1 MVIVSDTSPVIA
13 LTLCNKLDLLDK
25 LFDRVCIPQAV
36 FNELAVPDKPGA
48 VEIVE
53 WARDKVITVKDTAV
67 VKALSL
73 NLDPGESEALS
84 LYWEIAADFLL
95 IDEKRGRNIAHRNGV
110 KTIGTVGILLSAKQR
125 GLITSVKPF
134 FEALLHNGYRISDN
148 LYNQYLERA
157 GEM

>member
-13 LTLCNKLDLLDK
+13 LALCNKLDLLDK

-48 VEIVE
+48 IEIVE
-53 WARDKVITVKDTAV
+53 WARDKIVSVKNTDV

-73 NLDPGESEALS
+73 NLDLGESEALS
-84 LYWEIAADFLL
+84 LYWETSADFLL

-125 GLITSVKPF
+125 GLITLVKPF
-134 FEALLHNGYRISDN
+134 LNVLMHNGYRISDS

-157 GEM
+157 GEV